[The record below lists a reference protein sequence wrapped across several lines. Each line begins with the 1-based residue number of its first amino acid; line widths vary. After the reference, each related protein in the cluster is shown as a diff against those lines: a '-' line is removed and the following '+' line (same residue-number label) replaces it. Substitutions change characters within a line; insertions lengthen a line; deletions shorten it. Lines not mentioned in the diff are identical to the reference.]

1 MLGDDGLMGSESSY
15 WLEPDFLLAD
25 LVSGLVNR
33 GGMHLGITLF
43 LHGLVIT
50 GTLVSEQEYL
60 QSLSRLFKQQARKS
74 FANPTAED
82 LRMAEEL
89 FDFTGLVEDDGLAN
103 EAEGEEQQESTEPP
117 YLLVRHLHLKD
128 PMVLQPQPTT
138 SFAASQF
145 PIMRIRLGA
154 IDGWMVGKVTVEDA
168 LDDFSPSPDDIRH

>member
-1 MLGDDGLMGSESSY
+1 MLGDDGLIGSESSY
-15 WLEPDFLLAD
+15 WLEPDFLLVD

-33 GGMHLGITLF
+33 GGMHLGVTLF

-60 QSLSRLFKQQARKS
+60 QSLSRLFTQQARKS
-74 FANPTAED
+74 FINPTAEEI
-82 LRMAEEL
+82 RMTEEL
-89 FDFTGLVEDDGLAN
+89 FDFTGLVEDGPVGAS
-103 EAEGEEQQESTEPP
+103 EEEEQQESTELP
-117 YLLVRHLHLKD
+117 YPMVRHLHLKD